1 MSNLMKAELF
11 KLRRNK
17 TFIVLMLF
25 IFGLSTLLH
34 SLIVTE
40 WWYMTGTPFELA
52 NLNELNA
59 LIFFTVPLFF
69 NFIVSTLA
77 GFFIATEFTQN
88 NAIKNEMISGN
99 KRSQIFIAKYCVF
112 TVGAQIT
119 TIVLPLVSAIV
130 VVKLVGTNDVL
141 SAESLIY
148 LGKSYS
154 LFTIHFLSFTAIVLL
169 FAIWTED
176 SGRTILFTLVLSIA
190 MFLVE
195 KFVTNEFVKTIYEH
209 TFFYQFTE
217 SFKYTMTDGEIVK
230 SIVIGVVSF
239 ILIML
244 FGIVTF
250 HKKEVK

>member
-11 KLRRNK
+11 KLCRNK

-99 KRSQIFIAKYCVF
+99 KRSQIFIAKYFVF
-112 TVGAQIT
+112 TVGSLIT

-154 LFTIHFLSFTAIVLL
+154 LFMIAILSVSSFALL
-169 FAIWTED
+169 ISIRKED
-176 SGRTILFTLVLSIA
+176 SRSTILFAVFLYIA
-190 MFLVE
+190 MYLVE
-195 KFVTNEFVKTIYEH
+195 QFVTHEFVKTIYEN
-209 TFFYQFTE
+209 TFLYQLTG
-217 SFKYTMTDGEIVK
+217 SVKYTRTYAEIGK
-230 SIVIGVVSF
+230 SSGIGF
-239 ILIML
+239 I
-244 FGIVTF
+244 
-250 HKKEVK
+250 